1 MTTLEKRLD
10 NAFKQLRRQGIVAK
24 RNVSACCQSCANLN
38 LADEVPVIW
47 SFGGEG
53 NRNVISGDYYYYSE
67 WMFNHSNLAKDDGEL
82 TDSGKR
88 VLATLASNG
97 IVVEWEDED
106 TARRAFR
113 KLTLNLEKSLANAT
127 I

>member
-1 MTTLEKRLD
+1 MTTLEQRLD

-67 WMFNHSNLAKDDGEL
+67 WMFNHDNLTEDGGEL
-82 TDSGKR
+82 NDSGKR
-88 VLATLASNG
+88 VLATLAQNG
-97 IVVEWEDED
+97 IVVEWEEED
-106 TARRAFR
+106 TTRRPFR